1 MRNYERC
8 IIKYNIN
15 TGKGITNELK
25 NTELSMS
32 ELKAMQSEINKA
44 IEFLK
49 NGNTILYPTDTVW
62 GLGCDV
68 TNASAVKK
76 IFEIKKR
83 VDHKAMI
90 VLISEIGQLYDYVHK
105 IPEIAWDMV
114 DFAEKPLTVIYPK
127 GKGVA
132 AELLGEDGSIAI
144 RLVRDEFCKR
154 LISKFR
160 RAIVSTSANLSGDP
174 TPAKFTE
181 INPAVLSQV
190 DYVVNWRQQET
201 SASKPSTIVKLELNG
216 EIKFI
221 RK

>member
-1 MRNYERC
+1 MTGMQKEIQNAEESLRN
-8 IIKYNIN
+8 
-15 TGKGITNELK
+15 GGV
-25 NTELSMS
+25 
-32 ELKAMQSEINKA
+32 
-44 IEFLK
+44 
-49 NGNTILYPTDTVW
+49 ILYPSDTIW
-62 GLGCDV
+62 GIGCDSS
-68 TNASAVKK
+68 NESAVKK
-76 IFEIKKR
+76 IFELKKR
-83 VDHKAMI
+83 ADHKSMI
-90 VLISEIGQLYDYVHK
+90 ILIADIGQLYDYVHK

-160 RAIVSTSANLSGDP
+160 KAIVSTSANLSGDP
-174 TPAKFTE
+174 APARFTE

-190 DYVVNWRQQET
+190 DYVVNWRQQEA
-201 SASKPSTIVKLELNG
+201 SASKPSTIVKLGLNG

>member
-1 MRNYERC
+1 MLEL
-8 IIKYNIN
+8 
-15 TGKGITNELK
+15 TG
-25 NTELSMS
+25 
-32 ELKAMQSEINKA
+32 MQQEINKA

-49 NGNTILYPTDTVW
+49 EGKVILYPTDTVW

-83 VDHKAMI
+83 ADHKAMI
-90 VLISEIGQLYDYVHK
+90 VLISEIGQLYDYVQK
-105 IPEIAWDMV
+105 IPEIAWDLV
-114 DFAEKPLTVIYPK
+114 DFAEEPLTVIYPQ
-127 GKGVA
+127 GKNVA
-132 AELLGEDGSIAI
+132 PELLGEDGSIAL

-160 RAIVSTSANLSGDP
+160 KAIVSTSANLSGDP
-174 TPAKFTE
+174 APAGFAQ
-181 INPAVLSQV
+181 INPDILSGV
-190 DYVVNWRQQET
+190 DYVVNWRQQEV
-201 SASKPSTIVKLELNG
+201 SNSKPSTIVKLELNG